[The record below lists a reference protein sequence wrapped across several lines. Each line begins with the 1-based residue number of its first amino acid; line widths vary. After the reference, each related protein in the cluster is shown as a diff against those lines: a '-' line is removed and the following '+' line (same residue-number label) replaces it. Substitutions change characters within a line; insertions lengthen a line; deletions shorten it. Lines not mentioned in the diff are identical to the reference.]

1 MEGTKEEYKDL
12 IVPELSY
19 DAELKQLNTAIVR
32 FELDNKNL
40 LDFLEK
46 KNIKD
51 PEIKILAERYK
62 DDFEM
67 NFVSEAGY
75 DRNLATLKR
84 IEDRAIGSMPI
95 INITERQ
102 LEAFMK
108 SML

>member
-1 MEGTKEEYKDL
+1 MLNEGIDCTVTIPDL
-12 IVPELSY
+12 
-19 DAELKQLNTAIVR
+19 LKR
-32 FELDNKNL
+32 K
-40 LDFLEK
+40 
-46 KNIKD
+46 
-51 PEIKILAERYK
+51 YK

-84 IEDRAIGSMPI
+84 IEDSAIGSMPI

-108 SML
+108 SMRLRKMILILTGA